1 MKKLNH
7 FILGIITTV
16 VLFGCGSSAAILS
29 TPIENI
35 DNTPLKYTELSE
47 SESKNWMHLDLVSD
61 TIPGMSI
68 DKAYNQVIKNK
79 KGQTVIV
86 AVIDTGIDTNHED
99 LDDVIWV
106 NKKEIPNNNK
116 DDDNNGYVDD
126 IHGWNFLGDTYDEQ
140 FEYVR
145 LLVSG
150 NTSHPRYAEAQAEY
164 NKEYQE
170 YSTLKTQYDQI
181 VQQIVASDKAVAKHL
196 NNDNYT
202 KEEVFAIKTTDQAL
216 LRDVSVIKQTYGF
229 GIGSIKETIDA
240 INNDLKNIN
249 ERLNVHLNKS
259 LKGRK
264 TGDNPDDFSQIAYGN
279 KNVSPP
285 IKKEFHGTHVAGV
298 IAAERNNGKGM
309 NGVANNVKIMALRTV
324 PNGDE
329 YDKDVAL
336 AIKYAVDNG
345 AKIINAS
352 FGKYYSPHSDKVQE
366 ALVYAA
372 KNDVLFVSSAGN
384 EGLDIDKKPSFPNDQ
399 KRDGSEIIDTY
410 LSVGAINS
418 KYGSNLVASF
428 SNYGK
433 KNVDVFAPGYQI
445 YSPKPN
451 NEYDFIDGT
460 SFAAP
465 AVSGIA
471 ALIRSYYPKLTAAQV
486 KQIIMDSGLQLPAKV
501 TVPGSQ
507 NSVKSFGELSKSSKL
522 VNAYNALIM
531 ASKISN

>member
-1 MKKLNH
+1 MNKKLNL
-7 FILGIITTV
+7 FVLGLVTLS
-16 VLFGCGSSAAILS
+16 LFFSCGSAAILS

-47 SESKNWMHLDLVSD
+47 NESKNWMHLDLVKD
-61 TIPGMSI
+61 TVPGMSVN
-68 DKAYNQVIKNK
+68 KAYNEIIKSK

-86 AVIDTGIDTNHED
+86 AVIDAGIDTNHED

-116 DDDNNGYVDD
+116 DDDKNGYVDD

-145 LLVSG
+145 ILVSG
-150 NTSHPRYAEAQAEY
+150 DTSHPRYADAKVEY
-164 NKEYQE
+164 DSEYQK
-170 YSTLKTQYDQI
+170 YSGLKAQYDQI
-181 VQQIVASDKAVAKHL
+181 LQQIVASDKAVAKHL
-196 NNDNYT
+196 KKENYT
-202 KEEVFAIKTTDQAL
+202 KEEVFAIKTTNQAL

-229 GIGSIKETIDA
+229 GIGNIKETIEA
-240 INNDLKNIN
+240 INSDLKNIN
-249 ERLNVHLNKS
+249 ERLNVNLNKN

-264 TGDNPDDFSQIAYGN
+264 TGDDPNNFSQTTYGN
-279 KNVSPP
+279 NNVNPA
-285 IKKEFHGTHVAGV
+285 KKEELHGTHVAGV

-309 NGVANNVKIMALRTV
+309 NGVANNVKIMALRAV

-329 YDKDVAL
+329 YDKDIAL
-336 AIKYAVDNG
+336 AIRYAVDNG

-352 FGKYYSPHSDKVQE
+352 FGKYYSPHSNKVQE

-372 KNDVLFVSSAGN
+372 QNDVLFISSAGN
-384 EGLDIDKKPSFPNDQ
+384 ESLDLDKKASYPNDY
-399 KRDGSEIIDTY
+399 KNGSEIIDTY
-410 LSVGAINS
+410 ISVGAINS
-418 KYGSNLVASF
+418 KYGSNLIATY

-433 KNVDVFAPGYQI
+433 KNVDVFAPGSQI
-445 YSPKPN
+445 YSPKPY

-465 AVSGIA
+465 AVSGVA

-486 KQIIMDSGLQLPAKV
+486 KQIIMESGLQLPTKV

>member
-1 MKKLNH
+1 MKKLNL
-7 FILGIITTV
+7 FILGILTV
-16 VLFGCGSSAAILS
+16 TLLFGCGSSAAILS

-47 SESKNWMHLDLVSD
+47 NESKNWMHLDLVKD
-61 TIPGMSI
+61 TIPGMSAN
-68 DKAYNQVIKNK
+68 KAYNEVIKNK

-86 AVIDTGIDTNHED
+86 AVIDAGIDTNHED
-99 LDDVIWV
+99 LDGVIWV

-116 DDDNNGYVDD
+116 DDDNNGYIDD
-126 IHGWNFLGDTYDEQ
+126 INGWNFLGDTYDEQ
-140 FEYVR
+140 LEYVR
-145 LLVSG
+145 IIASG
-150 NTSHPRYAEAQAEY
+150 NTGYPRYAEAKAEY
-164 NKEYQE
+164 DKEYQK

-181 VQQIVASDKAVAKHL
+181 VQQITASDKAVAKHL
-196 NNDNYT
+196 NKGDYI
-202 KEEVFAIKTTDQAL
+202 KEDVFAIKTTDESL

-229 GIGSIKETIDA
+229 GVGSIKETIEA
-240 INNDLKNIN
+240 INNDLSQIN
-249 ERLNVHLNKS
+249 ERLTVNLNKD

-264 TGDNPDDFSQIAYGN
+264 TGDDPNDFTQTTYGN
-279 KNVSPP
+279 NNVNPV
-285 IKKEFHGTHVAGV
+285 KKEELHGTHVAGV

-309 NGVANNVKIMALRTV
+309 NGVANNVKIMALRAV

-329 YDKDVAL
+329 YDKDIAL

-372 KNDVLFVSSAGN
+372 QNDVLFVSSAGN
-384 EGLDIDKKPSFPNDQ
+384 EGLDLDKKSSYPNDH
-399 KRDGSEIIDTY
+399 KNGSEIIDTY
-410 LSVGAINS
+410 ISVGAINS
-418 KYGSNLVASF
+418 KYGSNLVASY

-433 KNVDVFAPGYQI
+433 KNVDVFAPGSQI
-445 YSPKPN
+445 YSPKPHT
-451 NEYDFIDGT
+451 EYDFIDGT

-465 AVSGIA
+465 AVSGVA

-486 KQIIMDSGLQLPAKV
+486 KQIIMDSGLSLPAKV

>member
-1 MKKLNH
+1 MKKLNL
-7 FILGIITTV
+7 FVLGILTMTL
-16 VLFGCGSSAAILS
+16 LFGCGSSAAILS

-47 SESKNWMHLDLVSD
+47 NESKNWMHLDLVKD
-61 TIPGMSI
+61 TIPGMSV
-68 DKAYNQVIKNK
+68 DKAYSEIIKNR

-86 AVIDTGIDTNHED
+86 AVIDAGIDTNHED

-140 FEYVR
+140 LEYVR
-145 LLVSG
+145 IIASG
-150 NTSHPRYAEAQAEY
+150 NTSYPRYAEAKAEY
-164 NKEYQE
+164 DKEYQK

-181 VQQIVASDKAVAKHL
+181 VQQIIASDKAVAKHL
-196 NNDNYT
+196 NKEDYT
-202 KEEVFAIKTTDQAL
+202 KEDVFAIKTTDESL

-229 GIGSIKETIDA
+229 GVGNIKETIEA
-240 INNDLKNIN
+240 INNDLSQIN
-249 ERLNVHLNKS
+249 ERLNVNLNKD

-264 TGDNPDDFSQIAYGN
+264 TGDDPNDFSQTIYGN
-279 KNVSPP
+279 NNVNPV
-285 IKKEFHGTHVAGV
+285 KKEELHGTHVAGV

-309 NGVANNVKIMALRTV
+309 NGVANHVKIMALRAV

-329 YDKDVAL
+329 YDKDIAL
-336 AIKYAVDNG
+336 AIRYAVDNG

-366 ALVYAA
+366 ALVYASN
-372 KNDVLFVSSAGN
+372 NDVLFVGSAGN
-384 EGLDIDKKPSFPNDQ
+384 ESLDLDKKSSFPNDQ
-399 KRDGSEIIDTY
+399 KNGSEIIDTY
-410 LSVGAINS
+410 VSVGAINS
-418 KYGSNLVASF
+418 KYGSNLVASY

-433 KNVDVFAPGYQI
+433 KNVDVFAPGSQI

-465 AVSGIA
+465 AVSGVA

-486 KQIIMDSGLQLPAKV
+486 KQIIMDSGLAIPAKV

-531 ASKISN
+531 ANKISN

>member
-1 MKKLNH
+1 MNKKLNL
-7 FILGIITTV
+7 FALGIITMS
-16 VLFGCGSSAAILS
+16 LFFSCGSTAILS

-35 DNTPLKYTELSE
+35 DNTPLKYTELTEEE
-47 SESKNWMHLDLVSD
+47 SRTWLHLDLVKD
-61 TIPGMSI
+61 TVPGMSV
-68 DKAYNQVIKNK
+68 DKAYNEVIKNK
-79 KGQTVIV
+79 KGKTVIV
-86 AVIDTGIDTNHED
+86 AVIDTGIDTKHED

-106 NKKEIPNNNK
+106 NKKEIPNNDK
-116 DDDNNGYVDD
+116 DDDNNGYIDD
-126 IHGWNFLGDTYDEQ
+126 INGWNFLGDTYDEQ

-150 NTSHPRYAEAQAEY
+150 NTSYPRYTEAQEEY

-181 VQQIVASDKAVAKHL
+181 IQQIIASDKAIAKHL
-196 NNDNYT
+196 KKEDYT
-202 KEEVFAIKTTDQAL
+202 KEDVFAIKTTDQSL

-229 GIGSIKETIDA
+229 GIGGVKETIDA

-249 ERLNVHLNKS
+249 ERLNIYLNKG
-259 LKGRK
+259 LRGRK
-264 TGDNPDDFSQIAYGN
+264 TGDDPNDFSQIAYGN
-279 KNVSPP
+279 KNVNPP
-285 IKKEFHGTHVAGV
+285 IKEEFHGTHVAGV
-298 IAAERNNGKGM
+298 IAAERNNEKGM

-336 AIKYAVDNG
+336 AIRYAVDNG

-372 KNDVLFVSSAGN
+372 ENDVLIVSSAGN
-384 EGLDIDKKPSFPNDQ
+384 EGLDLDKKPIFPSDQ
-399 KRDGSEIIDTY
+399 KNDSEIIDTY
-410 LSVGAINS
+410 ISVGAINS
-418 KYGSNLVASF
+418 KYGSNLVASY

-433 KNVDVFAPGYQI
+433 KNVDVFAPGTQI
-445 YSPKPN
+445 YSPKPG

-465 AVSGIA
+465 AVSGVA
-471 ALIRSYYPKLTAAQV
+471 ALIRSYYPKLSAAQV
-486 KQIIMDSGLQLPAKV
+486 KRVIMDSGLQLPAKV

>member
-1 MKKLNH
+1 MKKLNL
-7 FILGIITTV
+7 FILGILTMTL
-16 VLFGCGSSAAILS
+16 LFGCGSSAAILS

-47 SESKNWMHLDLVSD
+47 NESKNWMHLDLMKD
-61 TIPGMSI
+61 TIPGMSVN
-68 DKAYNQVIKNK
+68 KAYSEIIKNK

-86 AVIDTGIDTNHED
+86 AIIDAGIDTKHED
-99 LDDVIWV
+99 LDDVIWI

-116 DDDNNGYVDD
+116 DDDKNGYVDD

-145 LLVSG
+145 ILVSG
-150 NTSHPRYAEAQAEY
+150 DKSHPRYAEAQAEY

-170 YSTLKTQYDQI
+170 YSSLKAQYDQI
-181 VQQIVASDKAVAKHL
+181 IQQVVASHQAISKHL
-196 NNDNYT
+196 KKEDYT
-202 KEEVFAIKTTDQAL
+202 KEEVLAIKTTDQSL

-229 GIGSIKETIDA
+229 GIGDIKETIEA
-240 INNDLKNIN
+240 FKNDLSQIN
-249 ERLNVHLNKS
+249 DRLNVNLNKS

-264 TGDNPDDFSQIAYGN
+264 TGDDPNDFTQTTYGN
-279 KNVSPP
+279 NNVNPV
-285 IKKEFHGTHVAGV
+285 KKEELHGTHVAGV

-309 NGVANNVKIMALRTV
+309 NGIANHVKIMALRAV

-329 YDKDVAL
+329 YDKDIAL

-372 KNDVLFVSSAGN
+372 DNDVLFVGSAGN
-384 EGLDIDKKPSFPNDQ
+384 ESLDLDKKPSYPNDQ
-399 KRDGSEIIDTY
+399 KNDGSEIMDTY
-410 LSVGAINS
+410 LSVGATDS
-418 KYGSNLVASF
+418 KYGSNLVASY

-433 KNVDVFAPGYQI
+433 KNVDVFAPGSQI

-465 AVSGIA
+465 AVSGVA
-471 ALIRSYYPKLTAAQV
+471 ALIRSYYPKLTAVQV

>member
-1 MKKLNH
+1 MKKLNL
-7 FILGIITTV
+7 FIVSIVTIT
-16 VLFGCGSSAAILS
+16 LFIGCGSSTAILS

-35 DNTPLKYTELSE
+35 DNTPLKYTDLTED
-47 SESKNWMHLDLVSD
+47 ESKNWLHLDLVKD
-61 TIPGMSI
+61 TIPGMSVN
-68 DKAYNQVIKNK
+68 KAYSEIIKNK
-79 KGQTVIV
+79 KGTTVVV
-86 AVIDTGIDTNHED
+86 AVIDAGIDTNHED
-99 LDDVIWV
+99 LDGVIWV

-116 DDDNNGYVDD
+116 DDDKNGYVDD
-126 IHGWNFLGDTYDEQ
+126 INGWNFLGDTYDEQ
-140 FEYVR
+140 LEYVR
-145 LLVSG
+145 IIASG
-150 NTSHPRYAEAQAEY
+150 NKKNPRYAEAQAEY
-164 NKEYQE
+164 NKEHQE
-170 YSTLKTQYDQI
+170 YSALKTQYDQI
-181 VQQIVASDKAVAKHL
+181 IQQVVSSDKAVSKHL
-196 NNDNYT
+196 KKENYS
-202 KEEVFAIKTTDQAL
+202 KEEVFAIKATNESLQ
-216 LRDVSVIKQTYGF
+216 RDVSVIKQTYGF
-229 GIGSIKETIDA
+229 GIGDIKETIEA
-240 INNDLKNIN
+240 FKNDLSQIN
-249 ERLNVHLNKS
+249 ERLNINLNKN

-264 TGDNPDDFSQIAYGN
+264 TGDNPNDFSQIVYGN
-279 KNVSPP
+279 NNVNPT
-285 IKKEFHGTHVAGV
+285 KKEELHGTHVAGV

-336 AIKYAVDNG
+336 AIRYAVDNG

-352 FGKYYSPHSDKVQE
+352 FGKYYSPHSDKVHE
-366 ALVYAA
+366 ALIYASE
-372 KNDVLFVSSAGN
+372 NDVLFVGSAGN
-384 EGLDIDKKPSFPNDQ
+384 EGLDLDIKPSFPNDQ
-399 KRDGSEIIDTY
+399 KNDGSEIIDTY
-410 LSVGAINS
+410 LSVGAIDS
-418 KYGSNLVASF
+418 KYGSNLVASY

-433 KNVDVFAPGYQI
+433 KNVDVFAPGSQI

-465 AVSGIA
+465 VVSGLA
-471 ALIRSYYPKLTAAQV
+471 ALIRSYYPKLTAVQV

>member
-1 MKKLNH
+1 MKKLNL
-7 FILGIITTV
+7 FILGILIVTL
-16 VLFGCGSSAAILS
+16 LFGCGSSTAILS

-35 DNTPLKYTELSE
+35 DNTPLKYTELTDE
-47 SESKNWMHLDLVSD
+47 ESKTWMHLDLVKD
-61 TIPGMSI
+61 TIPGMSVN
-68 DKAYNQVIKNK
+68 KAFNEVIKNK
-79 KGQTVIV
+79 KGKTVIV
-86 AVIDTGIDTNHED
+86 AVIDTGIDIKHKD
-99 LDDVIWV
+99 LDGVIWV

-150 NTSHPRYAEAQAEY
+150 DKSHPRYAEAQAEY
-164 NKEYQE
+164 DEEYQK
-170 YSTLKTQYDQI
+170 YSGLKAQYDQI
-181 VQQIVASDKAVAKHL
+181 IQQIVASDKAVAKHL
-196 NNDNYT
+196 KKENYT

-216 LRDVSVIKQTYGF
+216 QRDVSVIKQTYGF
-229 GIGSIKETIDA
+229 GVGNIKETIEA
-240 INNDLKNIN
+240 INSDLKNIN
-249 ERLNVHLNKS
+249 KRLNVNLNKN

-264 TGDNPDDFSQIAYGN
+264 TGDNPNDFSQIAYGN
-279 KNVSPP
+279 NNVNPP
-285 IKKEFHGTHVAGV
+285 KKEEFHGTHVAGV

-309 NGVANNVKIMALRTV
+309 DGVANNVKIMALRAV

-336 AIKYAVDNG
+336 AIRYAVDNG

-366 ALVYAA
+366 ALVYASE
-372 KNDVLFVSSAGN
+372 NDVLFVGSAGN
-384 EGLDIDKKPSFPNDQ
+384 ESLNLDKKPSYPNDL
-399 KRDGSEIIDTY
+399 KNDGTEIINTY
-410 LSVGAINS
+410 LSVGAIDS
-418 KYGSNLVASF
+418 KYGSNLIASY

-433 KNVDVFAPGYQI
+433 KNVDVFAPGSQI

-451 NEYDFIDGT
+451 NEYDYIDGT

-465 AVSGIA
+465 AVSGVA

-501 TVPGSQ
+501 VVPGSQ

>member
-1 MKKLNH
+1 MKKLNL
-7 FILGIITTV
+7 FILGILTMTL
-16 VLFGCGSSAAILS
+16 LFGCGSSAAILS

-47 SESKNWMHLDLVSD
+47 NESKNWMHLDLVKD
-61 TIPGMSI
+61 TIPGMSVN
-68 DKAYNQVIKNK
+68 KAYSEIIKNR
-79 KGQTVIV
+79 KGQTVVV
-86 AVIDTGIDTNHED
+86 AVIDAGIDTNHED
-99 LDDVIWV
+99 LDDVIWI

-116 DDDNNGYVDD
+116 DDDDNGYIDD

-140 FEYVR
+140 LEYVR
-145 LLVSG
+145 ILVSG
-150 NTSHPRYAEAQAEY
+150 DTSHPRYADAKAEY
-164 NKEYQE
+164 DSEYQK
-170 YSTLKTQYDQI
+170 YSGLKAQYDQI
-181 VQQIVASDKAVAKHL
+181 IQQIVASDKAVAKHL
-196 NNDNYT
+196 NKKDYT
-202 KEEVFAIKTTDQAL
+202 KEEVFAIKTTDQSL

-229 GIGSIKETIDA
+229 GIGTIKETINA
-240 INNDLKNIN
+240 INSDLENIN
-249 ERLNVHLNKS
+249 ERLNVNLNKN

-264 TGDNPDDFSQIAYGN
+264 TGDNPNDFSQTTYGN
-279 KNVSPP
+279 NNVNPVKN
-285 IKKEFHGTHVAGV
+285 EELHGTHVAGV

-309 NGVANNVKIMALRTV
+309 NGVANNVKIMALRAV

-329 YDKDVAL
+329 YDKDIAL
-336 AIKYAVDNG
+336 AIRYAVDNG

-366 ALVYAA
+366 ALIYAA
-372 KNDVLFVSSAGN
+372 QNDVLFVSSAGN
-384 EGLDIDKKPSFPNDQ
+384 EGLDLDEKSSYPNDH
-399 KRDGSEIIDTY
+399 KNGSEIIDTY
-410 LSVGAINS
+410 VSVGAIDS
-418 KYGSNLVASF
+418 KYGSNLVASY

-433 KNVDVFAPGYQI
+433 KNVDVFAPGSQI

-465 AVSGIA
+465 AVSGVA
-471 ALIRSYYPKLTAAQV
+471 ALVRSYYPKLTAVQV